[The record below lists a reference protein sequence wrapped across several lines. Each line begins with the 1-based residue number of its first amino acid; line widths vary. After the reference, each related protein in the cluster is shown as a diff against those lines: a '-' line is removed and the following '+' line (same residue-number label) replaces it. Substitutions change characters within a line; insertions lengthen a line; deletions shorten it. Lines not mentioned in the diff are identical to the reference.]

1 MWGRDV
7 HTGRTGFP
15 ALLTAVALCG
25 APMARAADACKP
37 IRFEPGHNSMTLRG
51 SAPANDVV
59 CYEMKTGP
67 GQTATLKVVS
77 GDNTIFSIDGMVD
90 AQDSYSFKT
99 EKRTYRV
106 HVGQLMRA
114 EAPEA
119 FAIDVSVK

>member
-1 MWGRDV
+1 V
-7 HTGRTGFP
+7 HPGRTGFLG
-15 ALLTAVALCG
+15 LLIAAALCG
-25 APMARAADACKP
+25 APIAWAADACQP
-37 IRFEPGHNSMTLRG
+37 IRFEPGHNSTTLLG

-59 CYEMKTGP
+59 CYVMTTGR

-99 EKRTYRV
+99 ERKTYRIQ
-106 HVGQLMRA
+106 VGQLMRA
-114 EAPEA
+114 DAPEA